1 MGKIKNGTKTN
12 GIVDNEIMGAGRSI
26 TKDSYLR
33 SSTESV
39 EFEINEILKE
49 KRLHLLK

>member
-1 MGKIKNGTKTN
+1 MGKVNNGTKTN
-12 GIVDNEIMGAGRSI
+12 GIVDNEIMGRGRNI
-26 TKDSYLR
+26 TKDSSLR

-49 KRLHLLK
+49 KRLKLLK

>member
-12 GIVDNEIMGAGRSI
+12 GIVDNEIMGGRSI
-26 TKDSYLR
+26 TKDSSLR

-49 KRLHLLK
+49 KSLKLLK